1 MLSHLPIFRARLT
14 TNVREQDFVNYVAL
28 NQFQQAIQLALDM
41 QQPGRL
47 LNLFKT
53 IAASEVAKSGL
64 SLTGNAAVDEVIRTL
79 PGPEL
84 VKLLRY
90 VKEWNANAKT
100 SPVAQVVL
108 YAIMKLRDAGMVMK
122 AFGEEVLDAQLS
134 RGFVPGVKGEQQ
146 SGSTAL
152 KELVEALIPYTERH
166 LARMNRLLQESYMV
180 DYILSEMDDGM
191 VQLEDDES
199 MDVSLI

>member
-1 MLSHLPIFRARLT
+1 
-14 TNVREQDFVNYVAL
+14 
-28 NQFQQAIQLALDM
+28 M

-53 IAASEVAKSGL
+53 IAASEEAKAGL

-108 YAIMKLRDAGMVMK
+108 YAIMKLRDAGMVMR
-122 AFGEEVLDAQLS
+122 AFGEEVLDSQLS
-134 RGFVPGVKGEQQ
+134 RGFLSGAKVEQQ

-199 MDVSLI
+199 MDVLDII